1 MSENNRVL
9 IIEDEPDFARMVRMR
24 LEHVGY
30 EVVVAGDAYSGT
42 REILKGDDFNLIILD
57 LMMPAGGGFAI
68 LERIEKFP
76 SKAAIPVIIVT
87 GKTID
92 DEVKATA
99 DKYGVA
105 AIFHK
110 PYDEKVFVQRV
121 KDLAPLS

>member
-1 MSENNRVL
+1 MSKNNRVL
-9 IIEDEPDFARMVRMR
+9 IVEDEPEFARMVRMR

-30 EVVVAGDAYSGT
+30 EVVIAGDAYSGT
-42 REILKGDDFNLIILD
+42 REILKGDDFVLIILD

-76 SKAAIPVIIVT
+76 SKAAVPVVIVT

-92 DEVKATA
+92 QEVKSMA

-110 PYDEKVFVQRV
+110 PYDEKAFVQRI
-121 KDLAPLS
+121 KSLAPLD